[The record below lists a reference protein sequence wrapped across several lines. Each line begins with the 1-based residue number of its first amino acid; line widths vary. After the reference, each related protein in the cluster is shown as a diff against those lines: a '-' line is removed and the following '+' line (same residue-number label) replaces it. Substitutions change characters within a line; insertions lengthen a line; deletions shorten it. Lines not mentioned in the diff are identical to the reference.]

1 MADPAPKQKRPLEE
15 VMLAMDVV
23 DTLRH
28 RENLVARELNE
39 EERDRQLIVRL
50 REIYAS
56 QGIEVTDAI
65 LAEGVKAL
73 KEQRFVYTPPEPSFS
88 VSLARLYV
96 RRRAWGKAALGI
108 VAAVA
113 IAWGAGH
120 FLVTVPAEQRAEAR
134 QIELTQTL
142 PKRLKNLSA
151 AIESGSQVPEAKQMA
166 QSIQA
171 DGDKALAEDDLD
183 GARSAVAQL
192 EDLRDRLDQEY
203 VLRIVSRPGATSGL
217 WRIPEANPDARNY
230 YLVVEALNRRAQPVT
245 VSVTNEETGKAESVT
260 QWGVRVPESTFNSV
274 RRDKEDDGII
284 QEDILGAKRRGTLE
298 PDYAM
303 PVSGGV
309 ITEW

>member
-39 EERDRQLIVRL
+39 EERDRQLIARL

-65 LAEGVKAL
+65 LAEGVEAL

-96 RRRAWGKAALGI
+96 RRHAWGKAALGI

-113 IAWGAGH
+113 IAWGAWH

-142 PKRLKNLSA
+142 PKRLETLSA
-151 AIESGSQVPEAKQMA
+151 AIESGSQAPEASRMA
-166 QSIQA
+166 QSIRA
-171 DGDKALAEDDLD
+171 DGDRALAENDLD

-192 EDLRDRLDQEY
+192 EDLRGRLDQEY

-230 YLVVEALNRRAQPVT
+230 YLIVEALNRRAQPVT
-245 VSVTNEETGKAESVT
+245 VSVTNEETGKAETVT
-260 QWGVRVPESTFNSV
+260 QWAVRVPETTFNSV

-303 PVSGGV
+303 PVSGGA
-309 ITEW
+309 ITDW